1 MAAFVCQRCGQESPS
16 AYLRE
21 INHALIRGRDVC
33 TSQRIALQRL
43 ANAIERPHDLFE
55 RAEREARVQE
65 LNCVPQARERGLL

>member
-1 MAAFVCQRCGQESPS
+1 MRAGK
-16 AYLRE
+16 

-43 ANAIERPHDLFE
+43 ANAIGRPHDLFE

-65 LNCVPQARERGLL
+65 LNCERQARERGLL